1 MTESYL
7 IRVFCNIVTYKCPHC
22 GTINTFNKSTVDL
35 FLENKK
41 DYIVC
46 EGCDTKIKI

>member
-22 GTINTFNKSTVDL
+22 GEINKFHKSTIDL
-35 FLENKK
+35 FLENKI
-41 DYIVC
+41 DCITC
-46 EGCDTKIKI
+46 EECDIKIKI